1 MVAPP
6 FCSSSSASRLIRYL
20 MTTSLLV
27 AFRPSPCVSYVPG
40 ATTALVG
47 RPLLLSSSTSRL
59 PMAAPKR
66 PGAAVD
72 GYRTVSV
79 NCAKCSTRLFRYKKK
94 NGTKS
99 NLIKCYLERIVDDV
113 EGVLSARDDA
123 DDVAPYVCPKCD
135 APFARPA
142 TIHGRP
148 AMKFV
153 GGKIRMTKK

>member
-1 MVAPP
+1 
-6 FCSSSSASRLIRYL
+6 
-20 MTTSLLV
+20 MTDH
-27 AFRPSPCVSYVPG
+27 
-40 ATTALVG
+40 
-47 RPLLLSSSTSRL
+47 
-59 PMAAPKR
+59 

-79 NCAKCSTRLFRYKKK
+79 NCAKCSARLFRYKKK

-113 EGVLSARDDA
+113 EGVLSGRDDA

-135 APFARPA
+135 TRFGRPA

-148 AMKFV
+148 AMKFI